1 MCVKPAIDSTSMDLK
16 ALVVGTRETIAGT
29 VYGTIIVLSQVT
41 AAASAFK
48 NNLASLAVIVG
59 GTTIVFW
66 AAHVYSQGIGRSIDR
81 GRQLSAAE
89 LGRIARR
96 ESSMLLAAVLPV
108 LLLALGA
115 AGVLG
120 ESTALW
126 LVVVVG
132 IITLTAEGVRYAR
145 LERLS
150 RANAVLTVGF
160 NLGLGLAIAGL
171 KALVAH

>member
-1 MCVKPAIDSTSMDLK
+1 MDLK
-16 ALVVGTRETIAGT
+16 TLVVGTRDTIAGT
-29 VYGTIIVLSQVT
+29 VYGTIIVLSEVT
-41 AAASAFK
+41 AAESAFK
-48 NNLASLAVIVG
+48 NDLASLAVVVVV
-59 GTTIVFW
+59 TTTVFW
-66 AAHVYSQGIGRSIDR
+66 AAHVYSQGIGRSIDL
-81 GRQLSAAE
+81 GRQLSATE

-96 ESSMLLAAVLPV
+96 ESSMLVAAVLPV

-120 ESTALW
+120 KSTALW

-132 IITLTAEGVRYAR
+132 IVTLTAEGVRYAR

>member
-1 MCVKPAIDSTSMDLK
+1 MDLK

-29 VYGTIIVLSQVT
+29 VYGTIIVLSEVT

-48 NNLASLAVIVG
+48 NDLTSLAVIVAV
-59 GTTIVFW
+59 TTIVFW
-66 AAHVYSQGIGRSIDR
+66 AAHVYSQGIGRSID
-81 GRQLSAAE
+81 
-89 LGRIARR
+89 LGRRLSSTELWRIAQR
-96 ESSMLLAAVLPV
+96 ESSMLLAAVLPL

-120 ESTALW
+120 KSAALW

-132 IITLTAEGVRYAR
+132 VVTLTAEGVRFAR

-150 RANAVLTVGF
+150 RANAMLTVGF